1 MRTAHYKDLTELW
14 HREAESMV
22 MATHDE
28 IDFVS
33 GLDVIRYDNLVS
45 CDSMKYKFDL
55 GRDLWLNK
63 ARFTVLQRE
72 YLELER
78 LESFLERSTEIGL
91 GKVKHGVVT
100 SMPFRAPINRAKKH
114 RWGGCMSSLCF
125 RMSSDGQPVLILQS
139 RVTYIT
145 YMGGA
150 DLALCQVVARE
161 IGESIGIPVEDFAFR
176 WSCASHQAHSF
187 KGIPY
192 LFRAGLW
199 PLIVDKEARRH
210 YPDSTY
216 PALKLIRKWA
226 GKIVDKHERGE
237 SLDTEKYGPLR
248 RVRRRYEE
256 WMNDEPLPKCPV
268 KTLTLQPLR
277 DREKNTCPS

>member
-14 HREAESMV
+14 HQEAKSMV
-22 MATHDE
+22 MATRAE

-33 GLDVIRYDNLVS
+33 GLDVIRYDNLVA

-63 ARFTVLQRE
+63 SRFTVLQRE
-72 YLELER
+72 YLDLSVY
-78 LESFLERSTEIGL
+78 ESFLKRAREIGL
-91 GKVKHGVVT
+91 GIVKHGVVT
-100 SMPFRAPINRAKKH
+100 SMPFQPQAMRRKKH
-114 RWGGCMSSLCF
+114 RWGGCMSSLLF
-125 RMSSDGQPVLILQS
+125 RMSAEKQPVLILQS

-150 DLALCQVVARE
+150 DLALCNVIARE
-161 IGESIGIPVEDFAFR
+161 IGERIERPVSDFAFR

-199 PLIVDKEARRH
+199 PIIVDPEAQDN
-210 YPDSTY
+210 YTDSEY
-216 PALKLIRKWA
+216 PALRLIRKWA
-226 GKIVDKHERGE
+226 KQIVEKHEWGVSLE
-237 SLDTEKYGPLR
+237 SERYGPLR

-256 WMNDEPLPKCPV
+256 WMRGEPLPRCPV
-268 KTLTLQPLR
+268 KMLTLDPLR
-277 DREKNTCPS
+277 ARG

>member
-14 HREAESMV
+14 NEEARTLV
-22 MATHDE
+22 TATHGE

-45 CDSMKYKFDL
+45 CDSMAYKFDL
-55 GRDLWLNK
+55 GRDLWLNRS
-63 ARFTVLQRE
+63 RFTVLQRE
-72 YLELER
+72 YLDLSH
-78 LESFLERSTEIGL
+78 LESFLDRAKEIGL
-91 GKVKHGVVT
+91 GGVKHGVVT
-100 SMPFRAPINRAKKH
+100 SMPFRSPQLRAKKH

-125 RMSSDGQPVLILQS
+125 RMSAEKQPVLILQS

-145 YMGGA
+145 YMGGV
-150 DLALCQVVARE
+150 DLALCVVIACE
-161 IGESIGIPVEDFAFR
+161 ISKRIGIPIEDFAFR

-199 PLIVDKEARRH
+199 PLIVDKKETRA
-210 YPDSTY
+210 YPDQDY

-226 GKIVDKHERGE
+226 SQIVEKHEMGIP
-237 SLDTEKYGPLR
+237 LDVEKYGPLR

-256 WMNDEPLPKCPV
+256 WMRNEPLPKCPV
-268 KTLTLQPLR
+268 DTLTLQPLR
-277 DREKNTCPS
+277 ERG

>member
-1 MRTAHYKDLTELW
+1 VRTAHYKDLTELW
-14 HREAESMV
+14 HLEAQSLV
-22 MATHDE
+22 MSTKEE

-33 GLDVIRYDNLVS
+33 GLDVIRYDNLVG
-45 CDSMKYKFDL
+45 CDSMSYRFDL
-55 GRDLWLNK
+55 GRDLWLNRT
-63 ARFTVLQRE
+63 RFTVLQRE
-72 YLELER
+72 YLDLSQLEG
-78 LESFLERSTEIGL
+78 FLDRAKEIGL
-91 GKVKHGVVT
+91 GGVKHGVVT
-100 SMPFRAPINRAKKH
+100 SMPFRAQQLRAKKH

-125 RMSSDGQPVLILQS
+125 RMTKEKQPVLILQS

-150 DLALCQVVARE
+150 DLALCHVIAQE
-161 IGESIGIPVEDFAFR
+161 ISKRIGIPVEDFGFR

-199 PLIVDKEARRH
+199 PLIVDRDAQEE
-210 YPDSTY
+210 YPDNDY

-226 GKIVDKHERGE
+226 KQIVDKHEMSI
-237 SLDTEKYGPLR
+237 SLDSEKYGPLR

-256 WMNDEPLPKCPV
+256 WMRNEPLPKCPV
-268 KTLTLQPLR
+268 ETLTLQPLR
-277 DREKNTCPS
+277 ERG

>member
-1 MRTAHYKDLTELW
+1 MRTANYKDLTELW
-14 HREAESMV
+14 HKEAESMV
-22 MATHDE
+22 MATHDD

-33 GLDVIRYDNLVS
+33 GLDVIRYDNLVA
-45 CDSMKYKFDL
+45 CKSMSYKFDL
-55 GRDLWLNK
+55 GRDLWLNRS
-63 ARFTVLQRE
+63 RFTVLQRE
-72 YLELER
+72 YLDLSH
-78 LESFLERSTEIGL
+78 LESFLQRSKEIGL
-91 GKVKHGVVT
+91 GAVKHGVVT
-100 SMPFRAPINRAKKH
+100 SMPFRAQQLRAKKH

-125 RMSSDGQPVLILQS
+125 RMSKEKQPVLILQS

-150 DLALCQVVARE
+150 DLALCHVVARE
-161 IGESIGIPVEDFAFR
+161 IGERIGVPVEDFAFR

-199 PLIVDKEARRH
+199 PLITDEEAKEEYPDKE
-210 YPDSTY
+210 YPS
-216 PALKLIRKWA
+216 LKLIRKW
-226 GKIVDKHERGE
+226 GNMIVQRHEEGMP
-237 SLDTEKYGPLR
+237 LDAEKYGPFK

-268 KTLTLQPLR
+268 STLTLQPLR
-277 DREKNTCPS
+277 ERG

>member
-1 MRTAHYKDLTELW
+1 MRTKNYKDLTALW
-14 HREAESMV
+14 HGEAESLV
-22 MATHDE
+22 VATRKE

-33 GLDVIRYDNLVS
+33 GLDVIRYDNLVG
-45 CDSMKYKFDL
+45 CDSMAYKFDL
-55 GRDLWLNK
+55 GRDLWLNRS
-63 ARFTVLQRE
+63 RFTVLQRE
-72 YLELER
+72 YLDLAQ
-78 LESFLERSTEIGL
+78 LESFLDRCEEIGL
-91 GKVKHGVVT
+91 GGVKHGAIT
-100 SMPFRAPINRAKKH
+100 SMPFRAQQLRAKKH

-125 RMSSDGQPVLILQS
+125 RMSADKQPVLILQS

-150 DLALCQVVARE
+150 DLALCYVIARE
-161 IGESIGIPVEDFAFR
+161 IGNRIGIPVENFAFR

-199 PLIVDKEARRH
+199 PLIVDEEARDQ
-210 YPDSTY
+210 YPDAEY

-226 GKIVDKHERGE
+226 EQIIGKHEAGI
-237 SLDTEKYGPLR
+237 SLDVEKYGPLK

-277 DREKNTCPS
+277 DRG

>member
-1 MRTAHYKDLTELW
+1 
-14 HREAESMV
+14 MV
-22 MATHDE
+22 MATKEE

-33 GLDVIRYDNLVS
+33 GLDVIRYDNLVG
-45 CDSMKYKFDL
+45 CDSMAYRFDL
-55 GRDLWLNK
+55 GRDLWLNRS
-63 ARFTVLQRE
+63 RFTVLQRE
-72 YLELER
+72 YLDLSH
-78 LESFLERSTEIGL
+78 LESFLDRCKEIGL
-91 GKVKHGVVT
+91 GGVKHGVVT
-100 SMPFRAPINRAKKH
+100 SMPFRAQQLRAKKH

-125 RMSSDGQPVLILQS
+125 RMSADKQPTLILQS

-150 DLALCQVVARE
+150 DLALCHVIARE
-161 IGESIGIPVEDFAFR
+161 ISKRIGIPVEDFAFR

-199 PLIVDKEARRH
+199 PLIVDPEAQTE
-210 YPDSTY
+210 YPDAEY
-216 PALKLIRKWA
+216 PALKLIRKW
-226 GKIVDKHERGE
+226 GNQIVAKHESGHP
-237 SLDTEKYGPLR
+237 LDAELYGPLK

-268 KTLTLQPLR
+268 STLSLLPLR
-277 DREKNTCPS
+277 ERG

>member
-14 HREAESMV
+14 HREAETMV
-22 MATHDE
+22 MAKKEE
-28 IDFVS
+28 IDFVT

-45 CDSMKYKFDL
+45 CDSMAYKFDL

-63 ARFTVLQRE
+63 SRFTVLQRE
-72 YLELER
+72 YLDLQQLEA
-78 LESFLERSTEIGL
+78 FLERCTEIGT

-100 SMPFRAPINRAKKH
+100 SMPFRSPAPKAKKH

-125 RMSSDGQPVLILQS
+125 RKVKGGPPTMILQS

-150 DLALCQVVARE
+150 DLALCHVIARE
-161 IGESIGIPVEDFAFR
+161 ISARIGIPVEDFAFR

-199 PLIVDKEARRH
+199 PVIVDPDAHVE
-210 YPDSTY
+210 YPDSEY

-226 GKIVDKHERGE
+226 NIIVTKAEDEIPLA
-237 SLDTEKYGPLR
+237 SEKYGPLK

-256 WMNDEPLPKCPV
+256 WMNDEPLPSCKV
-268 KTLTLQPLR
+268 KKLNLEPLR
-277 DREKNTCPS
+277 ERG